1 MVLRRTLLAAS
12 GSGRLRAFVSGTRLT
27 RGVVDRF
34 VAGER
39 AEDAVRAAGEL
50 AEQGLLSS
58 IDHLGEDVEHPSA
71 AEDITKGYLHLLR
84 LLAEAELTSSAEVS
98 VKPTALGLGL
108 GGEGMQLATDHLSR
122 ICAAAAEAG
131 TTVTV
136 DMEAERYVAPTL
148 RLVAALRADYPWL
161 GCVLQSYLRRT
172 EGDTAAM
179 AAEPGSRVRLCK
191 GAYAPDRATGYTERR
206 DVDAAYVRSLRR
218 LMDSEAYPMVATH
231 DPRLIDIATTLAR
244 RYGRTYDG
252 FEYQMLY
259 GARPD
264 EQRRLAELGARV
276 RVYVPYGGDWYGYLV
291 RRMAERPANAAFAA
305 RAVVRRG

>member
-1 MVLRRTLLAAS
+1 MVLRQTLLAAARS
-12 GSGRLRAFVSGTRLT
+12 DRLRALASGTRLT

-34 VAGER
+34 VAGKH

-50 AEQGLLSS
+50 AEKGILSS
-58 IDHLGEDVEHPSA
+58 IDHLGEDTEHPSQ
-71 AEDITKGYLHLLR
+71 AEEITKGYLHLLH
-84 LLAEAELTSSAEVS
+84 LLSEAGLTDSAEVS
-98 VKPTALGLGL
+98 VKPTAVGLAL
-108 GGEGMQLATDHLSR
+108 GGEGPRLAADNLAR

-136 DMEAERYVAPTL
+136 DMEAERHVAPTL
-148 RLVAALRADYPWL
+148 RLVASLRPEHPWL
-161 GCVLQSYLRRT
+161 GCVLQAYLHRT
-172 EGDTAAM
+172 EGDTAAV
-179 AAEPGSRVRLCK
+179 ASEPGARVRLCK
-191 GAYAPDRATGYTERR
+191 GAYAPDPVTGHTARR

-244 RYGRTYDG
+244 RFGRTYDG

-264 EQRRLAELGARV
+264 EQRRLADLGARM
-276 RVYVPYGGDWYGYLV
+276 RVYIPYGADWYGYLV

-305 RAVVRRG
+305 RSVLRRR